1 MKSLYIFLL
10 VTAVYV
16 ESVCGQDRVIPNKPY
31 SSLYSGPGYITNN
44 EFTSG
49 FGLGNV
55 SLPFT
60 KTFFGF
66 NTIHGYQINRFFV
79 ISGGTGALFYN
90 GGTLIPVFMDLRYRI
105 HFNLFTPFLSGDGGF
120 LLNPD
125 GASKMFLNTAA
136 GLRYSLNEKLGA
148 TLATG
153 LWIQMGETRDT
164 FINIKMGLVYKPK

>member
-90 GGTLIPVFMDLRYRI
+90 GGTLICTSS
-105 HFNLFTPFLSGDGGF
+105 N
-120 LLNPD
+120 
-125 GASKMFLNTAA
+125 
-136 GLRYSLNEKLGA
+136 
-148 TLATG
+148 
-153 LWIQMGETRDT
+153 
-164 FINIKMGLVYKPK
+164 